1 MLWEKMTFA
10 RRLALMSTTAST
22 HHPDS
27 CLYDKDFYAWAMAT
41 AALLRQRRFAEVD
54 IAHLAEELEDMGK
67 RERRTLESHI
77 RNVTLH
83 LLKWRYQPEKRSVSW
98 RQSIRNG
105 RIEIHKLLRDSPSLA
120 EQVPQMLN
128 NEYPPARADAVDET
142 GLSEQTFPEHC
153 PFTAEQV
160 MDAEVWPE

>member
-1 MLWEKMTFA
+1 
-10 RRLALMSTTAST
+10 MSTAAPTRHSD
-22 HHPDS
+22 P
-27 CLYDKDFYAWAMAT
+27 CLYDEDFYAWAMAT
-41 AALLRQRRFAEVD
+41 AALLRQQRFAEVD

-67 RERRTLESHI
+67 RERRALEGHI

-83 LLKWRYQPEKRSVSW
+83 LLEWRYQPEKRSVSW

-120 EQVPQMLN
+120 GQVPQMLN
-128 NEYPPARADAVDET
+128 DEYPPARADAVDET
-142 GLSEQTFPEHC
+142 GVSEQTFLAHC

-160 MDAEVWPE
+160 LDVGFWPE